1 MLIDDVNISNRWW
14 FLGIGLLLIAQ
25 LQIDTRDSL
34 NSFQSENR
42 METESK
48 KNQYD
53 FLIKQLSE
61 FTEYHRSNSIN
72 VNNVI

>member
-1 MLIDDVNISNRWW
+1 
-14 FLGIGLLLIAQ
+14 
-25 LQIDTRDSL
+25 
-34 NSFQSENR
+34 

-72 VNNVI
+72 VNYV